1 MRAEQVLPDSINQ
14 TEIGGTTIRKGT
26 VAAFLANARVWTDPN
41 ASEAAYA
48 EAEADMVDALP
59 ALQLLGLFDVLEI
72 RDHALR
78 EWVQMRQRQALQSQA
93 STQSQANSKEPS

>member
-26 VAAFLANARVWTDPN
+26 VAAFLANARVWCDPA
-41 ASEAAYA
+41 ASEAAHA
-48 EAEADMVDALP
+48 EAEADMVEAMSALH
-59 ALQLLGLFDVLEI
+59 LLGLFDVLEI

-78 EWVQMRQRQALQSQA
+78 EWVDARQRAALQSQ
-93 STQSQANSKEPS
+93 S